1 MMTSDFELKPLK
13 LSLYEGTE
21 ADWARV
27 TEPPKMRSQ
36 RNPLNY
42 KVKNIKSDRELY
54 KDATYTPDFTNVPIE
69 IADVEVELSA
79 EEMGLLSEFSKTGKY
94 GDTDADVL
102 RYVFFTWWIDEF
114 MRGPKHV
121 PKA

>member
-1 MMTSDFELKPLK
+1 MTSDFELKPLK
-13 LSLYEGTE
+13 LGLYEGTE

-27 TEPPKMRSQ
+27 AEPPKMRNQ
-36 RNPLNY
+36 RNPLSY

-54 KDATYTPDFTNVPIE
+54 KDVAYTPDFTNVPIE

-79 EEMGLLSEFSKTGKY
+79 EEMGILSEFSKTGKY